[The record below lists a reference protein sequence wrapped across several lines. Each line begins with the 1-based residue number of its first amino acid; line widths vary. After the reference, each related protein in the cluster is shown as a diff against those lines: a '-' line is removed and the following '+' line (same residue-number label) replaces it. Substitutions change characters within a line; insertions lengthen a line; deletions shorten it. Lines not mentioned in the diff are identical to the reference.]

1 MQVNKMTAHDEYYE
15 DEPNVDIADDLYD
28 DSESKRKEDDKDYI
42 FDEVKGSHGR
52 KTVLS
57 KLNQRVVGKHEMDEI
72 FNDWN

>member
-1 MQVNKMTAHDEYYE
+1 MKYMDEDYYD
-15 DEPNVDIADDLYD
+15 DEPDFDVADDIYD
-28 DSESKRKEDDKDYI
+28 DSESKRKKNDDDDYI

-57 KLNQRVVGKHEMDEI
+57 QLNQRKVGKHELDDI